1 MTDTDPA
8 FEVAK
13 QSLIGSRRHNQDRCQ
28 VLRSNDTLLL
38 CLADGLGGHPRGDAA
53 AQLLIDVAEHLFRTH
68 EKPLQD
74 PVRFMLRVVGKAHR
88 SILRFGRR
96 QRPPIEPRTTAVL
109 AIVQDDTL
117 YWAHV
122 GDSRLYLVRNGRLLA
137 RTQDHTVIV
146 TVPDKVGPAPQRT
159 SLTRCLGGLEPPP
172 TTTCAPPMALQRGDI
187 VLLCTDGLWSQIPG
201 SNLIAAFRDAQT
213 SVAEQLQQ
221 ISAIAQR
228 DAHSDNVT
236 AIALRWKGN
245 GRDMPT
251 QPGSAQQHRQAHMN
265 TER

>member
-1 MTDTDPA
+1 VTATDPA
-8 FEVAK
+8 FEIAK

-28 VLRSNDTLLL
+28 VLRSHNTVMLSI
-38 CLADGLGGHPRGDAA
+38 ADGLGGHPRGDAA
-53 AQLLIDVAEHLFRTH
+53 AQLLIDVAEHMFRTH

-74 PVRFMLRVVGKAHR
+74 PMRFMLRVVGKAHR

-122 GDSRLYLVRNGRLLA
+122 GDSRLYLVRNGHLLA
-137 RTQDHTVIV
+137 RTQDHTVVV
-146 TVPDKVGPAPQRT
+146 TVPDKVGPVPQRT

-172 TTTCAPPMALQRGDI
+172 TTTCAPPMALQQGDV

-201 SNLIAAFRDAQT
+201 NKLIAAFRDTQT
-213 SVAEQLQQ
+213 SIAEQLQK
-221 ISAIAQR
+221 ISAIAHH

-245 GRDMPT
+245 GRGTPA
-251 QPGSAQQHRQAHMN
+251 QPRTAPQHRHAHMN
-265 TER
+265 TD